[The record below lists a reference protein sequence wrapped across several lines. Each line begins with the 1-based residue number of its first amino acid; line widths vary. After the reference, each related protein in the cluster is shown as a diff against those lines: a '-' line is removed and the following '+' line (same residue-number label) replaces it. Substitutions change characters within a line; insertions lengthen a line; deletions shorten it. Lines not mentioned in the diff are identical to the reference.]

1 MKTKL
6 FHILSKVS
14 VRSHCNLKSQTNCNS
29 QKMPKGALLHA
40 HLDAMVNASFLLK
53 LGLEQPAMHIRVPEA
68 LNSSSIKSILPEF
81 KGLPQ
86 SHFNHASSITDIDY
100 KPGTWVQIKRARETF
115 ELQLGGP
122 EGFDAWVIGALMINP
137 SEAYKTHNSVKK
149 A

>member
-1 MKTKL
+1 
-6 FHILSKVS
+6 
-14 VRSHCNLKSQTNCNS
+14 
-29 QKMPKGALLHA
+29 MPKGALLHA

-53 LGLEQPAMHIRVPEA
+53 LGLEQPAMHIRVSEA
-68 LNSSSIKSILPEF
+68 LNPSSIRSILPEF

-86 SHFNHASSITDIDY
+86 SHFNRASSITAIDY